1 MVNGIDNESGQRARG
16 WRRRN
21 CVRLWC
27 GSWDSGG
34 GGSYH
39 VAVVEYS
46 SVDSNDEGKGGL
58 LDGRKEYGWMDQRID
73 GVGGLMGKV
82 DGGRVW

>member
-1 MVNGIDNESGQRARG
+1 MSRVKGQRG
-16 WRRRN
+16 WRRRD

-46 SVDSNDEGKGGL
+46 SVDSNDESKGGGYAWVRWTSML
-58 LDGRKEYGWMDQRID
+58 TGAMFWL
-73 GVGGLMGKV
+73 
-82 DGGRVW
+82 